1 MSTPTTSRTLDALQR
16 ELTSLVRRVADFSP
30 QRWASTAGEITGH
43 DVDRAGSKSD
53 AVYRLVVELARLS
66 REAGSGAPA
75 GAVPARVADLG
86 LADQLATLAQELL
99 DAPEAGFVADS
110 ALEAVQATRAAVE
123 DLPRQ
128 LRLP

>member
-1 MSTPTTSRTLDALQR
+1 MTTPITSRTLEALHH
-16 ELTSLVRRVADFSP
+16 EVASLVRRVGDFSP
-30 QRWASTAGEITGH
+30 QRWASTAGEVTGD

-53 AVYRLVVELARLS
+53 AVYRLVIELARLS

-75 GAVPARVADLG
+75 GAVPARATDLA

-99 DAPEAGFVADS
+99 DARDIGLVATS

-128 LRLP
+128 VRLP